1 MNLETNYLG
10 RKLKNPLIAGA
21 SPMSDSVDSVRALE
35 DAGISAITMYSL
47 YEEQISQNMVGSDGS
62 GANDDS
68 SFVEAASSH
77 AAGILDRGVD
87 QYLEQL
93 QAVKSVVDIPV
104 YGSLNGNREGDWT
117 DYASLI
123 QSAGADALELNL
135 YCLATSLDE
144 SAADMEAS
152 YLRIVSRVRKRISIP
167 LVVKL
172 SPSFTALPH
181 FSKQLV
187 DSGVNALVLFNR
199 FYQPDINIDKFKI
212 NPSLKLS
219 YSQELRLRLRWLAM
233 LSGRID
239 CEFAASGGVHTA
251 VDVMKALMA
260 GANTVQ
266 LVSTLL
272 INGPERATQILE
284 ELEKWMGEK
293 ELSDLQTVRGSMNYS
308 NLPDPEAYERANFIR
323 ILGSWRP

>member
-1 MNLETNYLG
+1 
-10 RKLKNPLIAGA
+10 
-21 SPMSDSVDSVRALE
+21 MSDSVDSVRALE